1 MNQSVLTK
9 EVYVMTALKK
19 DNLNKTLAV
28 AGTILACLP
37 IFLTLLMGIV
47 RTLQIG
53 RLRID
58 YLMPAELGLLVYVG
72 AALLIWAAVRA
83 KVRLKILIGSVVC
96 SIIFIVG
103 GQVYAIISGLASGET
118 EASGLPFVI
127 VISTIILYIIAIVVI
142 DVTGI
147 LLIRDVYSKD

>member
-1 MNQSVLTK
+1 MNIIFD
-9 EVYVMTALKK
+9 MTALKK

-72 AALLIWAAVRA
+72 AV
-83 KVRLKILIGSVVC
+83 
-96 SIIFIVG
+96 
-103 GQVYAIISGLASGET
+103 
-118 EASGLPFVI
+118 
-127 VISTIILYIIAIVVI
+127 
-142 DVTGI
+142 